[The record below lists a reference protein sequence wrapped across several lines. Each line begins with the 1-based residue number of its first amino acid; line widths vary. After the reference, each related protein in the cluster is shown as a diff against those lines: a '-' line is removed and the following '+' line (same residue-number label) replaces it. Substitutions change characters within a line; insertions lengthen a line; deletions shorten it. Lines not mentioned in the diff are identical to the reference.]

1 MATKMGKSRIG
12 IILMIF
18 SALTSCIG
26 QLFWKLSAT
35 YGFIYLIIGFAV
47 YALGALMMIVAYR
60 FGKLSVLQPIMSLAY
75 VFSIFL
81 GFFFLNESISVMKCL
96 SVILI
101 IIGVLFIAL
110 GDEN

>member
-1 MATKMGKSRIG
+1 MATKKENSKTG
-12 IILMIF
+12 IILMVF
-18 SALTSCIG
+18 SALSSCVG

-35 YGFIYLIIGFAV
+35 NGFVYIILGFFIYGA
-47 YALGALMMIVAYR
+47 GALLMIVAYR

>member
-1 MATKMGKSRIG
+1 MV
-12 IILMIF
+12 F
-18 SALTSCIG
+18 SALNSCVG

-35 YGFIYLIIGFAV
+35 NGFVYIILGFFIYGA
-47 YALGALMMIVAYR
+47 GALLMIVAYR

>member
-1 MATKMGKSRIG
+1 MATKKENSKTG
-12 IILMIF
+12 IILMVF
-18 SALTSCIG
+18 SALTSCSG

-35 YGFIYLIIGFAV
+35 NGFVYIIIGFFI
-47 YALGALMMIVAYR
+47 YAIGAMLMIVAYR

-81 GFFFLNESISVMKCL
+81 GFFFLNESISIMKCA

-101 IIGVLFIAL
+101 VIGVIFIAL
-110 GDEN
+110 GDEK